1 MLRQPVAAAL
11 ILRGFD
17 GISRLKKGDHWLLF
31 SDPVAV
37 DRKTAQFVRMVI
49 ARSDGVDCKNEGLEE
64 ETLVTSSNP
73 FSQVLW

>member
-1 MLRQPVAAAL
+1 MLRQLVAVAL

-17 GISRLKKGDHWLLF
+17 GISRLKNGDHWLLF
-31 SDPVAV
+31 SDPDRGGQKGNAV
-37 DRKTAQFVRMVI
+37 RP
-49 ARSDGVDCKNEGLEE
+49 DGYCSLRWVDCKNEGLEE